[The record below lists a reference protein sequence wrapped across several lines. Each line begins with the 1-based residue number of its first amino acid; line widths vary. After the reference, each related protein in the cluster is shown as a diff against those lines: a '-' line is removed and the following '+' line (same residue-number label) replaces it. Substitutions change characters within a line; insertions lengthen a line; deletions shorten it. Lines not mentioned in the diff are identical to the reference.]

1 MFFSSITMRRIGAIA
16 LASVALGAIA
26 MPAQAQMRQ
35 QMADKIATNAA
46 HSFVSK
52 IDGETCSQ
60 FAATMAQM
68 KGKSGSSSSGMA
80 SKLKGNAEA
89 RSQFV
94 NIVAGPM
101 LNKMIDCDMLPGGM

>member
-52 IDGETCSQ
+52 IDGQTCSQ